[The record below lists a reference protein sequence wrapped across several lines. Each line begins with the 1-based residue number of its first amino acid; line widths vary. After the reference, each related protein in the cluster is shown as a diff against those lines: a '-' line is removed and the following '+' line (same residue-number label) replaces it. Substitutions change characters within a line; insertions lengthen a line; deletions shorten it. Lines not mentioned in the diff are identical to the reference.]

1 MHRCTGLS
9 MAVPLLQA
17 ETLEVPSEAQT
28 QRTTDT
34 SKICAST
41 RFGQCFSES
50 KFFKQN
56 STTVTIFKKKNYIPP
71 KYPLHAQP
79 KFLYFYK
86 KIDEERATKWFS

>member
-28 QRTTDT
+28 QHTADT
-34 SKICAST
+34 LKICAST

-56 STTVTIFKKKNYIPP
+56 STTVTIFKKKITSLQNIPSM
-71 KYPLHAQP
+71 LNQS
-79 KFLYFYK
+79 FCISTK
-86 KIDEERATKWFS
+86 K